1 MERTSES
8 GFPVDPVCDASK
20 LTDFRPDAQLD
31 RPGEYPFTRGV
42 YPRMRADRRWTTRQD
57 TGSATASESGRR
69 CRELAEAA
77 APPVREIAACRVARH
92 IDEGDRIVVG
102 INKCA
107 ADGAEPYRFLPAPR
121 RTAGP
126 LSRPHG
132 IRYRARH

>member
-8 GFPVDPVCDASK
+8 GFPVDPVSDASK
-20 LTDFRPDAQLD
+20 LTDFRPDAQLG
-31 RPGEYPFTRGV
+31 RPGEYPFTRGL
-42 YPRMRADRRWTTRQD
+42 YPRLRVDRPRTTRQD
-57 TGSATASESGRR
+57 AGP
-69 CRELAEAA
+69 L
-77 APPVREIAACRVARH
+77 ACRRAARH